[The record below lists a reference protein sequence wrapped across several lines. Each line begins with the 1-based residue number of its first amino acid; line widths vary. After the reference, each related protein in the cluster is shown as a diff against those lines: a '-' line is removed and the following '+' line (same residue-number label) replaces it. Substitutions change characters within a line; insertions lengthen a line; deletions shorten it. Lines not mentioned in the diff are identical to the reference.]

1 MTQAILYLCGAII
14 TVFLLLIVQ
23 AFTLAAI
30 AWRWGFLPSAV
41 KKHTLLRI
49 EELINDNYR
58 TENSDDYLGDIRNS
72 DFSNFDTD

>member
-23 AFTLAAI
+23 TFTLALL
-30 AWRWGFLPSAV
+30 AWRWGFLPPAI

-49 EELINDNYR
+49 EEIINDNYKS
-58 TENSDDYLGDIRNS
+58 ENSNDYLGDIRNS

>member
-1 MTQAILYLCGAII
+1 MTQAILYICSAII

-23 AFTLAAI
+23 TFTLAAI

-49 EELINDNYR
+49 EEIINDNYR
-58 TENSDDYLGDIRNS
+58 AESDNDYLGNIRNS

>member
-1 MTQAILYLCGAII
+1 MTQAILYFCGAII

-23 AFTLAAI
+23 TFTLALL

-49 EELINDNYR
+49 EELLNDNYKA
-58 TENSDDYLGDIRNS
+58 ENSNDYLGDIDNS

>member
-23 AFTLAAI
+23 TFTLALL
-30 AWRWGFLPSAV
+30 AWRWGFLPPAI

-49 EELINDNYR
+49 EEIINDNYKS
-58 TENSDDYLGDIRNS
+58 ENSNDYFGDIRNS

>member
-1 MTQAILYLCGAII
+1 MTQAILYICGAII

-23 AFTLAAI
+23 TFTLAMI
-30 AWRWGFLPSAV
+30 AWRWGFLPPAV

-49 EELINDNYR
+49 EELINDNYKA
-58 TENSDDYLGDIRNS
+58 ENSNDYLGDIRNS